1 MKIWLH
7 EHPLSKKISRTVD
20 PSHERSIC
28 ISASPIVRLKQTERE
43 IQLIISSSPSM
54 NCPSKKSSPETQSRK
69 EEHSRAR
76 KNKRKF
82 NEKTV
87 TLPSN
92 QNTQRHQSSQRK
104 SRTSESRQISRKFL
118 PQLGFVFPLALPRRR
133 SFPRL
138 PRRLWGSRWW
148 STAGNVL
155 PRENWSSSQHAR
167 GTLNT
172 WLCKPIG
179 RSGFKCTKNTWSNI
193 PPLFLPFFLAKK
205 ICLGGGRESDRA
217 KYRLQANGAE
227 MQGKSMSQDKT
238 HVMKCKYSP
247 LMHQNRLTVS
257 SRYNVGY
264 CFGTLLCPKHVKNIS
279 DYFRMIH
286 HEHEGQLQMDL
297 TRYMKDTCSWE
308 WD

>member
-1 MKIWLH
+1 MHTPTLELNYLHWMMFRFQFGDGKQQNEKISPLHLPNFFFMKIRLH

-104 SRTSESRQISRKFL
+104 SRTSESRQISSKFL
-118 PQLGFVFPLALPRRR
+118 PQLGFV
-133 SFPRL
+133 
-138 PRRLWGSRWW
+138 SRFD
-148 STAGNVL
+148 
-155 PRENWSSSQHAR
+155 SSSR
-167 GTLNT
+167 L
-172 WLCKPIG
+172 LS
-179 RSGFKCTKNTWSNI
+179 R
-193 PPLFLPFFLAKK
+193 
-205 ICLGGGRESDRA
+205 GGGAFPVCREDCGGAGGGQPQEMFCRVKTGPA
-217 KYRLQANGAE
+217 ANTLGALWILD
-227 MQGKSMSQDKT
+227 SA
-238 HVMKCKYSP
+238 
-247 LMHQNRLTVS
+247 NRLAALASNALKT
-257 SRYNVGY
+257 RGQ
-264 CFGTLLCPKHVKNIS
+264 T
-279 DYFRMIH
+279 FR
-286 HEHEGQLQMDL
+286 LFFF
-297 TRYMKDTCSWE
+297 RFS
-308 WD
+308 